1 MDVMKEIDT
10 AWRNYTY
17 RTGRDLTHVVLSPVA
32 YELLRG
38 GSYPLAI
45 RDMELSNEERIET
58 VFGME
63 IVIDDDA
70 FYTPQRSSFARR
82 PSKN

>member
-17 RTGRDLTHVVLSPVA
+17 RTGRDPTYVVLSPVA

-70 FYTPQRSSFARR
+70 FYTPQRISFARR